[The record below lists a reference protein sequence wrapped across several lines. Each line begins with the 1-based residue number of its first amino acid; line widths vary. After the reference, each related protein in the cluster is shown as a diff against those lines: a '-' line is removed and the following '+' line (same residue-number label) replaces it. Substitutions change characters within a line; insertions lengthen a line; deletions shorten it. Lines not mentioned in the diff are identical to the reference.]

1 MLDVDLLNFVNSHE
15 KGINMVLD
23 NRGEEL
29 PLGIRKRISHARSLV
44 NHGKIVLMDE
54 PTEGLD
60 LVGKKAM
67 IKLLLALKKEDKTVV
82 VATND
87 QDIIDLSDQSVELN
101 IK

>member
-1 MLDVDLLNFVNSHE
+1 M
-15 KGINMVLD
+15 
-23 NRGEEL
+23 

-44 NHGKIVLMDE
+44 NHGKIILMDE

-60 LVGKKAM
+60 LVGKKAI
-67 IKLLLALKKEDKTVV
+67 IKLLSTFKKENKTVV

>member
-1 MLDVDLLNFVNSHE
+1 M
-15 KGINMVLD
+15 ILD
-23 NRGEEL
+23 NRGEDL

-44 NHGKIVLMDE
+44 NNGKIVLMDE

-60 LVGKKAM
+60 LVGKQTI
-67 IKLLLALKKEDKTVV
+67 IKLLSTFKEENKTVV